1 MKTILTILTVI
12 GLATGAYAGCGK
24 KVTNS
29 GELKS
34 FDADAK
40 TITVKGSAKPFT
52 ITSSTEIKDKDGKTV
67 KIKDLVG
74 GDVKVVSE
82 HNKADSV
89 TGA

>member
-1 MKTILTILTVI
+1 MKTFLTILTVI

-24 KVTNS
+24 KVTNE
-29 GELKS
+29 GNLKA
-34 FDADAK
+34 FDAEAK
-40 TITVKGSAKPFT
+40 TITGKGSNKPFK
-52 ITSSTEIKDKDGKTV
+52 ITSSTEIKDKDGKAA

-82 HNKADSV
+82 HGKADSV

>member
-12 GLATGAYAGCGK
+12 GLATGAYANCGK
-24 KVTNS
+24 KVTDT

-34 FDADAK
+34 YDADAK
-40 TITVKGSAKPFT
+40 TITVKGSDKPFK
-52 ITSSTEIKDKDGKTV
+52 ITSATEIKDKDGKTV
-67 KIKDLVG
+67 KIKDLIG
-74 GDVKVVSE
+74 DDVKVVSE